1 MLAGGYLIER
11 FGKKRMINIYF
22 FITISMVLALSFATN
37 YWQNSPMLNGFIIV
51 YRLVNAFAKIGVF
64 AIAMQCC
71 SKNISASQFTIFM
84 TMGAMGS
91 IAGAFLVGPIKENF
105 DWSFTFIFFIAF
117 ISLAWLIL
125 QLINIEKHV
134 AKIAELEYESTENL
148 VEAY

>member
-1 MLAGGYLIER
+1 
-11 FGKKRMINIYF
+11 
-22 FITISMVLALSFATN
+22 
-37 YWQNSPMLNGFIIV
+37 MLNGFIII

-105 DWSFTFIFFIAF
+105 DWNTTFIFFIAF
-117 ISLAWLIL
+117 IGLAWLLL
-125 QLINIEKHV
+125 QFINIEKQV
-134 AKIAELEYESTENL
+134 AKIAELEYESSKNL
-148 VEAY
+148 VEAD